1 MKTFSHTEKYLLER
15 CEYMLKLPNEV
26 IIDTIY
32 DAEERNENGEKWD
45 MDKYIDQLKTHLAYI
60 VSKKG
65 NYSQSYKYSRGMKNQ
80 GRQYVKK
87 FGIQSLQKDLR
98 GFLCGML
105 FNDYDMINAHPSILL
120 YVRDKYFKKQKLPN
134 LEMYIKN
141 RNDVFKKW
149 DINKKQILISM
160 NKATPMKTDN
170 PFLLAID
177 KEFKQ
182 MQTLIFH
189 STEDVFIDIPKT
201 GLKKENKKGCF
212 LNRSLCVFE
221 NNILTEAMELF
232 NSKDIGS
239 AMFDGFFLSAEL
251 SSDEVLDKL
260 NNTTEKYGIKWDMK
274 EHSDKIKID
283 NSLNLPEYEDDYT
296 IMKKEFEKNHCLIQH
311 PLFYIKEFNDDSYG
325 DYKRSEFLSLTEHL
339 RTIVN
344 GKNVPFF
351 AEWSKD
357 KEKRKYQKIV
367 FDPRFAG
374 HIDFKGDEYYNLY
387 TGFEFDNILPKQDWS
402 GVDTFLSHLKY
413 MCSDDE
419 ASFNYLLN
427 YICHLFQKPA
437 DRPDVA
443 IVLNGAKGTGKDMI
457 ISFIQNILGIKYVSR
472 VQSLHSVFGDF
483 NSCLK
488 NKMLLQINEMDGQN
502 GYKYEQ
508 ALKDLITAESNT
520 INEKMA
526 RPFTIENYIR
536 VFICSNSDNPIKLTT
551 DNRRYFAIETPKK
564 KKDISYYK
572 GLTQMLNDE
581 HVLNSVYS
589 FCMKQDIDKFEPRT
603 FPITN
608 KMKSLMQHS
617 IDPIYYF
624 IQDCIDKDEIISG
637 QDLIV
642 KFRHYCNIN
651 GHSTEY
657 INAKTLKSKMLN
669 IGGTSVDYNRFTT
682 DGNRFRGFKINNKQ
696 LQELVSE
703 YLKAVD
709 N

>member
-120 YVRDKYFKKQKLPN
+120 YVRDKYFKEQKLPY

-141 RNDVFKKW
+141 RNGVFDQHK
-149 DINKKQILISM
+149 INKKQILISM

-251 SSDEVLDKL
+251 SSAEVLDKL
-260 NNTTEKYGIKWDMK
+260 NNTTKKYGVKWDMK
-274 EHSDKIKID
+274 QHSDKIKID
-283 NSLNLPEYEDDYT
+283 NSLNLPEYEDEYT
-296 IMKKEFEKNHCLIQH
+296 IMKKEFEKNHLMIENPLI
-311 PLFYIKEFNDDSYG
+311 FIKQFDDDSYG
-325 DYKRSEFLSLTEHL
+325 EYSKSSFLSITEYL
-339 RTIVN
+339 RTRDRD
-344 GKNVPFF
+344 GKNIPFLLRWIQ
-351 AEWSKD
+351 E
-357 KEKRKYQKIV
+357 KEKRAYQKIV
-367 FDPRFAG
+367 FDPIFNN
-374 HIDFKGDEYYNLY
+374 DKYFNLY

-457 ISFIQNILGIKYVSR
+457 ISFIENILGNKYVSR
-472 VQSLHSVFGDF
+472 VQSLETVFGNF
-483 NSCLK
+483 NSSLK
-488 NKMLLQINEMDGQN
+488 NKLVLQVNELDGQN
-502 GYKYEQ
+502 GYKHEQ
-508 ALKDLITAESNT
+508 ALKDLITT
-520 INEKMA
+520 DKTLINEKMVK
-526 RPFTIENYIR
+526 PYTIENFIR
-536 VFICSNSDNPIKLTT
+536 VFLISNAFNPLKLTT
-551 DNRRYFAIETPKK
+551 DSRRYFAIETPKK

-572 GLTQMLNDE
+572 RLRQMLNDK
-581 HVLNSVYS
+581 HVLGSIYS
-589 FCMKQDIDKFEPRT
+589 FCMKQDIEEFEPRT

-608 KMKSLMQHS
+608 KMKALMQHS

-624 IQDCIDKDEIISG
+624 IQDCIEKDEIISG
-637 QDLIV
+637 QDLLV
-642 KFRHYCNIN
+642 KFRHYCNLN
-651 GHSTEY
+651 GHSTEH
-657 INAKTLKSKMLN
+657 INAKTIKSKMLN
-669 IGGTSVDYNRFTT
+669 IGGTSVDYNRHRDA

-696 LQELVSE
+696 LQEIVNE

-709 N
+709 E